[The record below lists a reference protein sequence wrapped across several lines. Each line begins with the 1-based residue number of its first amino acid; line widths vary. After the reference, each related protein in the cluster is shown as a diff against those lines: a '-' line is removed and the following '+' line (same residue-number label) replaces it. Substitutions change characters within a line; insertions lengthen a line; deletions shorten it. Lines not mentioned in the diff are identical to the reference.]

1 MYKIVTTPRFDRV
14 MKKLDRSVQ
23 VFLRAWIEKHL
34 VGCENPR
41 LFGKGLTANRSGFWR
56 YRVGDYRILCSIE
69 DDHLVLVL
77 VAVGHHKEIYEA

>member
-1 MYKIVTTPRFDRV
+1 MYKIVTTPRFDQA

-41 LFGKGLTANRSGFWR
+41 LFGKSLTANRSGFWC
-56 YRVGDYRILCSIE
+56 YRVEDYRILCSIE

-77 VAVGHHKEIYEA
+77 VAVGHRKEIYEA